1 MQNEYQPFAYGKEMI
16 SFLFRNMIL

>member
-1 MQNEYQPFAYGKEMI
+1 MQNKYQPFAYGKEMI